1 MRVMMAP
8 HRNPP
13 TPGCTDLPKSASL
26 DHVFNEAEISL
37 LFDDDAESILE
48 LLTLVTTDLPKYAA
62 ALIGHVERAEWADVG
77 RLAHTIK
84 GAAANV
90 FAPQVAAIAQAV
102 ERAAKESRFE
112 SIPDDAHTLTSA
124 VTALVQALEEW
135 AARLASRREVA

>member
-1 MRVMMAP
+1 MMAP

-13 TPGCTDLPKSASL
+13 TSGCTDLPKAAGFN
-26 DHVFNEAEISL
+26 HVFDEAEITL

-62 ALIGHVERAEWADVG
+62 ALIGHVERAEWADAG
-77 RLAHTIK
+77 RTAHTIK

-90 FAPQVAAIAQAV
+90 FAPQVAAVAQAV

-112 SIPDDAHTLTSA
+112 AIPADAHTLRSA

-135 AARLASRREVA
+135 AERLASRREVA